1 MRNHATDRDAPKLI
15 EPPTGPLEIYSYDP
29 KSGRALLVEA
39 CGEDIARAEKVLR
52 RLDGPAC
59 RARGGVV
66 IGVRYGTA
74 PSQIGPMKA
83 AVMVAHVAAKTA
95 SPRKSEP
102 AKARVAVERTEIE
115 VVEDEPSTM
124 PTNTD
129 VEPSAPS
136 TTTDHDEDTVT
147 AKTANNCTR
156 CSKYPIAGI
165 TATTRPDETTWCAHC
180 RRTSSMRLAGTTSAH
195 KPKGAE
201 VAAPKA
207 VTSKTTRTAARAVK
221 PARATRPTV
230 PDQAP
235 VVLRL
240 AAVPTNTAVL
250 DRVSRAL
257 VVVEQLGGIER
268 AEAIAAAHALPV
280 GP

>member
-1 MRNHATDRDAPKLI
+1 MTTVSPPQLITPPSGLCDVLAFNAETNTVELLGSFEDATRAHTTMRKR
-15 EPPTGPLEIYSYDP
+15 GGGS
-29 KSGRALLVEA
+29 A
-39 CGEDIARAEKVLR
+39 CL
-52 RLDGPAC
+52 
-59 RARGGVV
+59 ARGGVV
-66 IGVRYGTA
+66 CSFLSSTPLSHHPRI
-74 PSQIGPMKA
+74 KA
-83 AVMVAHVAAKTA
+83 AVALEWARRTPQPSASTA
-95 SPRKSEP
+95 D
-102 AKARVAVERTEIE
+102 RTHAIAPTGA
-115 VVEDEPSTM
+115 VVEADDTERL
-124 PTNTD
+124 TD
-129 VEPSAPS
+129 VEPAAAPS
-136 TTTDHDEDTVT
+136 PTTDHDEDTVT

-180 RRTSSMRLAGTTSAH
+180 RRTSSMRLAGTTSAR
-195 KPKGAE
+195 KPKVAE
-201 VAAPKA
+201 GAAPRA
-207 VTSKTTRTAARAVK
+207 VTSKTTRTAAKAVK
-221 PARATRPTV
+221 PARATKPTV

-257 VVVEQLGGIER
+257 VVVEQLGGIEK